1 MENGSDLGVHYYYSF
16 HWFLSSQL
24 YQRQ

>member
-16 HWFLSSQL
+16 HWLLSSQL